1 MTCDGFSLI
10 VGGTDPI
17 CSLDLVLV
25 VGLGT
30 ECFRIP
36 ADTLKERPPSRDT
49 PINMSTFQHVHASD
63 QCMNFAGR
71 RKIVLSAPYQRGLV
85 THVRI
90 SSIIIVS
97 NVFGQTNHILHNY
110 EACLLFFGHLSTK
123 SKCF

>member
-1 MTCDGFSLI
+1 MTCNGFSLI

-49 PINMSTFQHVHASD
+49 HISMSTSQHVHASD

-71 RKIVLSAPYQRGLV
+71 RRIVLSAPYQRGL
-85 THVRI
+85 HGHARSHI
-90 SSIIIVS
+90 FHIVS
-97 NVFGQTNHILHNY
+97 NVFGQTNHILQNY